1 MITSFHHPVPPPQW
15 RKVRSAGL
23 EAGAVRG
30 LQALRATLLTAVE
43 AARDG
48 ELQEVRPVA
57 QLTVRRQPGKTIH
70 SDVSLMFKVG

>member
-1 MITSFHHPVPPPQW
+1 MLQ
-15 RKVRSAGL
+15 VRSAGL

-48 ELQEVRPVA
+48 ELQEALWRSTEDPFTHQIA
-57 QLTVRRQPGKTIH
+57 S
-70 SDVSLMFKVG
+70 SDCH

>member
-1 MITSFHHPVPPPQW
+1 MDGVLFE
-15 RKVRSAGL
+15 VRSAGV

-48 ELQEVRPVA
+48 DLQEAKTSPFFKGLL
-57 QLTVRRQPGKTIH
+57 QRRHTYI
-70 SDVSLMFKVG
+70 S

>member
-1 MITSFHHPVPPPQW
+1 MLHLFHFSG
-15 RKVRSAGL
+15 KVRSAGL

-48 ELQEVRPVA
+48 ELQEVRPGLV
-57 QLTVRRQPGKTIH
+57 
-70 SDVSLMFKVG
+70 DD

>member
-1 MITSFHHPVPPPQW
+1 MSSYLVPPSAVEK
-15 RKVRSAGL
+15 KVRSAGL

-48 ELQEVRPVA
+48 ELQEVRPVEFD
-57 QLTVRRQPGKTIH
+57 GGY
-70 SDVSLMFKVG
+70 VG